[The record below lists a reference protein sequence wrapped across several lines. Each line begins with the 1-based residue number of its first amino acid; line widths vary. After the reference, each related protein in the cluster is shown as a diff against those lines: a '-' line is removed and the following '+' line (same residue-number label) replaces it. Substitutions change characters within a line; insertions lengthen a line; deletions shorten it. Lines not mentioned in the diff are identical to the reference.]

1 MIGLKGALAVAA
13 VVALSS
19 PLGAQTTTAPSG
31 DTKTTTSAEVHKT
44 TKTSHHMTVHHGKS
58 HATKMT
64 MKACKR
70 LSHAKMMRNKQ
81 CKAMMM
87 RHHHTHHAAVA
98 AKPAETPKT

>member
-19 PLGAQTTTAPSG
+19 PLGAQTTPAPSG
-31 DTKTTTSAEVHKT
+31 DTKTTSSAEVHKT
-44 TKTSHHMTVHHGKS
+44 TTTSHHMTVHHGKW

-64 MKACKR
+64 LKACHR

-81 CKAMMM
+81 CQALM
-87 RHHHTHHAAVA
+87 RHHHKHHAAAA